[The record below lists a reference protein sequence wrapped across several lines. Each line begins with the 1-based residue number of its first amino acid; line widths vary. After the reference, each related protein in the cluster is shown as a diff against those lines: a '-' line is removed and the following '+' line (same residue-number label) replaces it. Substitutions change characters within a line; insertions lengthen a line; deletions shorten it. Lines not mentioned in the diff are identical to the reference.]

1 MFRKIWYA
9 FILTLACAL
18 VFTLAASAGGWAVVT
33 LDQLPMGVVAGETV
47 EVGFIIRA
55 HGQTP
60 VSGMSPA
67 VQGRHLDS
75 GETFSV
81 EATPSGADGHYT
93 AQVVFPTAG
102 EWQWGIEHDYYPNVQ
117 PMPNLEV
124 AASAPPP
131 ASEAGISPAWG
142 LAAAWIGIALLAGAA
157 LGAALLRR
165 KAPAW
170 AAGVVLV
177 VALAAGAALAISAAR
192 ADPATAGAE
201 TQEQGLEI
209 SAETGRDLFIAKGCI
224 ICHSNHRA
232 DAVLSLRSTNMGP
245 DLTHYSNSAEFLR
258 PWLADPS
265 VIRPETQMP
274 TLGLDATEIEALIAF
289 INAEAED

>member
-33 LDQLPMGVVAGETV
+33 LDQLPTGVVAGETV
-47 EVGFIIRA
+47 EIGFIIRA

-60 VSGMSPA
+60 ISDLSPA
-67 VQGRHLDS
+67 VRMLHPEDGNIIRVEAAPS
-75 GETFSV
+75 GE
-81 EATPSGADGHYT
+81 EGHYT

-131 ASEAGISPAWG
+131 GSEANIPPAWG
-142 LAAAWIGIALLAGAA
+142 LSAAWIGIALLAGAA

-165 KAPAW
+165 KTPAW
-170 AAGVVLV
+170 MTGIALVVVLAAGV
-177 VALAAGAALAISAAR
+177 ALAISAAR

-201 TQEQGLEI
+201 VQEQGLEI

-265 VIRPETQMP
+265 AVRPETQMP
-274 TLGLDATEIEALIAF
+274 TLGLDGTEIEALIAF
-289 INAEAED
+289 INAETED